1 MHSFREREGKREGVR
16 KREERQKDKQ
26 TEIRKKNHS
35 HGSP

>member
-1 MHSFREREGKREGVR
+1 MHSLKEREGKRGVR
-16 KREERQKDKQ
+16 KREKRQKDKQ